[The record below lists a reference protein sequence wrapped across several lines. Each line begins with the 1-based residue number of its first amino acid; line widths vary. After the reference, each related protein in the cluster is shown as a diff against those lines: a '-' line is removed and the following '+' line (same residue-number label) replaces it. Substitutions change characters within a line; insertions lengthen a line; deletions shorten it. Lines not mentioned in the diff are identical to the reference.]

1 MVFEIIEIS
10 LFLRVY
16 FWLNIG
22 FTDFEKHVKTSKFHR
37 IFGLY
42 RLLSDFRITDINFVN
57 FEKLDR
63 TLSIISTFVRFPKG
77 TIIDKVL
84 ISTFVRSPKGKIIDK
99 VLNIYR
105 ITDIN
110 FCPISERYDYRPSSV
125 EVLTKNIC

>member
-42 RLLSDFRITDINFVN
+42 RLLSDFRITDINLVN

-63 TLSIISTFVRFPKG
+63 TLSISKKYDRTSTFHRIFWFVKHLSNNYHQLLIDLDYRQSSVKFLISKH
-77 TIIDKVL
+77 TIIVQL
-84 ISTFVRSPKGKIIDK
+84 S
-99 VLNIYR
+99 LHNYR
-105 ITDIN
+105 VSI
-110 FCPISERYDYRPSSV
+110 
-125 EVLTKNIC
+125 